1 MPRLG
6 SLASGLSLCCIVFG
20 LAAIAM
26 AQPSAAPET
35 WTPISH
41 NAQTAT
47 GRVTFAPNA
56 ITLQNGKSLPL
67 SSGGQML
74 FRPEAKKKKVTADLY
89 RITSPDDA
97 IPLCKGKPATYLLV
111 WNSEKTG
118 KEAAPRTMAPFSGS
132 KLNAGSPDDCGRYV
146 YDAGGQ

>member
-6 SLASGLSLCCIVFG
+6 SPASGLWLCCFMSG
-20 LAAIAM
+20 LAASAL
-26 AQPSAAPET
+26 AQPPTASET
-35 WTPISH
+35 WTPLSH
-41 NAQTAT
+41 NAQTVT
-47 GRVTFAPNA
+47 GKVTFAPNA

-67 SSGGQML
+67 SPGGQML

-111 WNSEKTG
+111 WHSEKTG
-118 KEAAPRTMAPFSGS
+118 KEADPRTMAPFSGP
-132 KLNAGSPDDCGRYV
+132 KLNAGSLDDCGRYV